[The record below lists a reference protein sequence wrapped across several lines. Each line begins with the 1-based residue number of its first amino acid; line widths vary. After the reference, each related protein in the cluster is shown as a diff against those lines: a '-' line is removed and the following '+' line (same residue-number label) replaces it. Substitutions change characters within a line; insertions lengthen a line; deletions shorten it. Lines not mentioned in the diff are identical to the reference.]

1 MIKTSMSEIAQKIGA
16 QMIGE
21 DVDISTVF
29 TDSRRENPKGLFV
42 ALKGPHFDAHRFVD
56 GVLDSGASGVV
67 VEHPVETDKT
77 QIVVSNTRLAL
88 AEIARLNRDKSQA
101 KYIGITGS
109 SGKTTVKEMVASILQ
124 LSGKTFATLGNL
136 NNDIGVPLTLL
147 DIDETIEFGVIE
159 LGANHAGEVAF
170 TADITRPD
178 VALVNNVSAAHLEGF
193 GDLHGVARAKREI
206 YSALSQDGIAVLN
219 GDDDFFDYLQ
229 KKITAKKMIFS
240 VKADADVMAKNIQL
254 NDNQS
259 STFELHYLPKQNL
272 PKQNLPKQNLPKQK
286 LLQQDLPQQEL
297 PQQVTICLPVVGQH
311 NIANALAAAS
321 CCLAVGISLSQ
332 IAAGLENT
340 PVVAGRL
347 VIHQLGSGCR
357 MIDDTYNANIASM
370 KAAIDLLSQ
379 YPAPKIL
386 VLGDMAELGESGRQY
401 HQQVGEYAKQANIDK
416 LFSCGVLT
424 QFSQMAFTESDDDY
438 RSSHQKQS
446 GQISDRRG
454 QHFNHQKELVK
465 KLKQEA
471 MADVTILIKGSRS
484 AHMENIVQALLENG
498 RDDDSKVADSDPNSK
513 PQFDLVTQTGVASLK
528 GGN

>member
-1 MIKTSMSEIAQKIGA
+1 MIKTSMSEIAEKIGA
-16 QMIGE
+16 EMIGE

-29 TDSRRENPKGLFV
+29 TDSRREDPNGLFV

-56 GVLDSGASGVV
+56 EMLDSGASGVV
-67 VEHPVETDKT
+67 VEHLVETDKT

-88 AEIARLNRDKSQA
+88 AEIARLNRNKSQA
-101 KYIGITGS
+101 KYIAITGS

-147 DIDETIEFGVIE
+147 DIDETIEFGVVE

-193 GDLHGVARAKREI
+193 GDLHGVASAKREI
-206 YSALSQDGIAVLN
+206 YSALSQDGVAVLN
-219 GDDDFFDYLQ
+219 GDDDFFDYFQ
-229 KKITAKKMIFS
+229 KKIIAKKMVFS

-254 NDNQS
+254 NENQS
-259 STFELHYLPKQNL
+259 STFELHYKQQL
-272 PKQNLPKQNLPKQK
+272 
-286 LLQQDLPQQEL
+286 
-297 PQQVTICLPVVGQH
+297 VTIRLPIVGRH
-311 NIANALAAAS
+311 NVANALAAAS

-332 IAAGLENT
+332 IAAGLKNT

-347 VIHQLGSGCR
+347 AIHQLGSGCR
-357 MIDDTYNANIASM
+357 MIDDTYNANVASM

-401 HQQVGEYAKQANIDK
+401 HQQVGEYAKQAGIDK

-424 QFSQMAFTESDDDY
+424 QFSQMAFTEDDDAY
-438 RSSHQKQS
+438 RMSHQKQLDR
-446 GQISDRRG
+446 ISDARG

-471 MADVTILIKGSRS
+471 IAGATILIKGSRS
-484 AHMENIVQALLENG
+484 AHMENIVQALLENVG
-498 RDDDSKVADSDPNSK
+498 DGDSKISDLDSGLNSNPQSDP
-513 PQFDLVTQTGVASLK
+513 VTKTGAASIK